1 MMCYLLMIGWLTTC
15 FRGMWENP
23 ARCGK
28 SGGRAK
34 NQFQGTS
41 VCYPGNLGAEVE
53 MEYNCVFSLACN
65 GIQSQKAEKVCAM
78 HRWLE
83 SPGNLDRA
91 DVVTR
96 IITLRL
102 PSQHPT
108 CRYELPDLQ
117 MYSHGSCIRQIKA
130 TDKLYTAWC
139 TDKSY
144 IELLLSHG
152 LTLTDAQM

>member
-1 MMCYLLMIGWLTTC
+1 MFDYAELLLMIGWLTTC

-34 NQFQGTS
+34 NQFQGTA

-53 MEYNCVFSLACN
+53 MEYNCKFSQACN
-65 GIQSQKAEKVCAM
+65 RIQSQKAEKVCAM

-102 PSQHPT
+102 PSQHPIQLADMN
-108 CRYELPDLQ
+108 CLIHR
-117 MYSHGSCIRQIKA
+117 
-130 TDKLYTAWC
+130 C
-139 TDKSY
+139 THMVRVSGKSKPQTSSTPLGVL
-144 IELLLSHG
+144 INR
-152 LTLTDAQM
+152 T

>member
-1 MMCYLLMIGWLTTC
+1 MDYVYKPIDWELVCLTLMCYLLMIGWLTAC

-34 NQFQGTS
+34 NQFQGTA

-53 MEYNCVFSLACN
+53 MEYNCMFSQACN

-117 MYSHGSCIRQIKA
+117 MYTHGSCFRQIKA
-130 TDKLYTAWC
+130 TDKFYTAWC
-139 TDKSY
+139 TDK
-144 IELLLSHG
+144 
-152 LTLTDAQM
+152 